1 MRVIPHRHDFI
12 SELPDPIQADIMG
25 EFRPGDSFG
34 DMGIIDGLPRV
45 SHAVAAKN
53 SRGSVVSKQ
62 DFENLCDEYPEIY
75 HQLTRMMCRRV
86 RFLYSLNEDSVGLKL
101 QVRLARTLHR
111 LAYSHGF
118 RNELGEIYIEISHEG
133 LSNMLGASRQS
144 ISKELKLLEREEEIE
159 LRYGKICI
167 RDTDQTW

>member
-1 MRVIPHRHDFI
+1 M
-12 SELPDPIQADIMG
+12 
-25 EFRPGDSFG
+25 
-34 DMGIIDGLPRV
+34 
-45 SHAVAAKN
+45 
-53 SRGSVVSKQ
+53 
-62 DFENLCDEYPEIY
+62 
-75 HQLTRMMCRRV
+75 
-86 RFLYSLNEDSVGLKL
+86 
-101 QVRLARTLHR
+101 
-111 LAYSHGF
+111 AYSHGF

>member
-1 MRVIPHRHDFI
+1 MIPHRHDFI

-101 QVRLARTLHR
+101 RYDWHVRYTGWLTAMAFAMSSAKSTSRFRT
-111 LAYSHGF
+111 
-118 RNELGEIYIEISHEG
+118 
-133 LSNMLGASRQS
+133 
-144 ISKELKLLEREEEIE
+144 K
-159 LRYGKICI
+159 
-167 RDTDQTW
+167 D